1 MSRNPLVCWANNGMV
16 FDHTFELARVLT
28 YAACI
33 DSLLRG
39 IMLMYIYIT
48 VMLIIWHNLHV
59 GLNTDQGGDL
69 TKNQH

>member
-48 VMLIIWHNLHV
+48 VMLII
-59 GLNTDQGGDL
+59 
-69 TKNQH
+69 